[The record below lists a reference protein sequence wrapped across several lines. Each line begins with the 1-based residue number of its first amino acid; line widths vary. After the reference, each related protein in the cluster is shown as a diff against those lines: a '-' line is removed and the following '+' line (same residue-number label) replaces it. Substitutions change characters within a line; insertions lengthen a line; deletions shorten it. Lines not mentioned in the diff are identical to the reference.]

1 MFGENDVRRRVAPI
15 SSAMEWKAL
24 LKIASSIGSVC
35 ADIDHHVQK
44 TIHFDATAWRNERGR
59 AVFRHNSRAVKNVT
73 GSQLSPFVHNPG
85 EPISVA
91 VDLLIPEYRLPSLRA
106 FFLVFANCRCLA
118 SQYRSQTKGNGF
130 YLSLAVGVTVTAL
143 MFSMEALGRVTVPI
157 DGDLVPLPD
166 IAKVHGTEALGQLA
180 IRAFTLTELFEVL
193 EVLRDVGI
201 GRR

>member
-44 TIHFDATAWRNERGR
+44 TIHFDPTACRNERGR
-59 AVFRHNSRAVKNVT
+59 AVFSHNSRAGKNVT
-73 GSQLSPFVHNPG
+73 GSELFALVHKPG

-91 VDLLIPEYRLPSLRA
+91 VDLIIPEDRLPPIRA
-106 FFLVFANCRCLA
+106 LFLVFPDCRCLA

-130 YLSLAVGVTVTAL
+130 YSSLAVGLDVAAL
-143 MFSMEALGRVTVPI
+143 MF
-157 DGDLVPLPD
+157 
-166 IAKVHGTEALGQLA
+166 
-180 IRAFTLTELFEVL
+180 
-193 EVLRDVGI
+193 
-201 GRR
+201 